1 MKIVWD
7 KFILT
12 KNYPTTSFNENDL
25 KFNKKYK
32 NFSEKDKSSI

>member
-12 KNYPTTSFNENDL
+12 KNHPATSFNENDL
-25 KFNKKYK
+25 KFNKKIQK
-32 NFSEKDKSSI
+32 F